1 MTRSFAF
8 VSLTATLMASIVL
21 AAIPTARAA
30 PPPVENRVVIATF
43 GGLLGKAVKENVER
57 FTKPLGI
64 EVVVVESASADI
76 LAKMRAQKSAP
87 QYDLALLNDQ
97 TFVVAKALG
106 LIEKLDTSEVPNAK
120 LLRAGLITPDGYGA
134 PYEINPV
141 GYIYRRD
148 KLAEAGV
155 SPPDTWRSVANPK
168 LAGRVVTFT
177 FASFYTPILMAGLE
191 ISAGK
196 ALPDESEIWPFL
208 ETLRNNRTIVIA
220 APSQAEELAK
230 SGEAWVYPG
239 TAERALL
246 LRNQGVDV
254 AFVPA
259 RDAMLPL
266 TNYMVPVRN
275 APHKVAAQRVLNWIL
290 STEIQTRA
298 AEEGAVVPVNVEV
311 AVSADQK
318 ARMGL
323 DPQQSLPQF
332 HRIDVETLNELFP
345 DLTERFAKT
354 MAQPAR

>member
-1 MTRSFAF
+1 MTRLLTLWL
-8 VSLTATLMASIVL
+8 LTAALIAASM
-21 AAIPTARAA
+21 PTATAA
-30 PPPVENRVVIATF
+30 PPPIENKVVIATF
-43 GGLLGKAVKENVER
+43 GGLLGKAVRENVER

-64 EVVVVESASADI
+64 ELVVVESASADI
-76 LAKMRAQKSAP
+76 LAKMRAQRSAP

-106 LIEKLDTSEVPNAK
+106 LIEKIDLSEVPNAR
-120 LLRAGLITPDGYGA
+120 LLRPGLLTPDGYGA

-155 SPPDTWRSVANPK
+155 GPLDSWRSVADPK
-168 LAGRVVTFT
+168 LNGRVVTFS
-177 FASFYTPILMAGLE
+177 FASFYTPLLMVELE
-191 ISAGK
+191 ASAGK

-208 ETLRNNRTIVIA
+208 TKLRDNRTIVIA

-230 SGEAWVYPG
+230 TGEAWVYPG

-246 LRNQGVDV
+246 LRDQGVDV
-254 AFVPA
+254 AFSPA

-275 APHKVAAQRVLNWIL
+275 AQHKVAAQRVLNWIL
-290 STEIQTRA
+290 GTEIQTRA

-311 AVSADQK
+311 TLTADQK
-318 ARMGL
+318 ARMGF
-323 DPQQSLPQF
+323 DPQKDIPPFLK
-332 HRIDVETLNELFP
+332 IDVETLNDRFP

-354 MAQPAR
+354 MAR